1 MVLSLD
7 DSTVF
12 FTRDNPV
19 HTRCEHANN
28 HTTELVLSM
37 TSYANCTVKL
47 FPIPVKVYIYKI
59 PTAKVLPRHK
69 NVQKLS
75 NLLVLKKQKCYAVLK
90 THQAKK
96 KWFWRLLINQVL
108 QVQTKIEPR
117 SLRGVLDTTLC
128 DSMLSTCNR
137 SMVFS
142 GYSSFHYQYKWPPRY
157 NWNIVE
163 SGVKYHTLTL
173 TQTNII

>member
-1 MVLSLD
+1 MPLNSDTFIIILTPIEPVCILTRSLSSKYQWLLSLD

-28 HTTELVLSM
+28 HTTELVLSK
-37 TSYANCTVKL
+37 TSYVNYTVKL

-96 KWFWRLLINQVL
+96 KWF
-108 QVQTKIEPR
+108 
-117 SLRGVLDTTLC
+117 
-128 DSMLSTCNR
+128 
-137 SMVFS
+137 
-142 GYSSFHYQYKWPPRY
+142 
-157 NWNIVE
+157 
-163 SGVKYHTLTL
+163 
-173 TQTNII
+173 